1 MKELKSSFLL
11 EKYQKKK
18 GMMKMYYAKPN
29 LKNLSQGARLEYIRR
44 FRHMDQDN
52 ISNKLGLTG

>member
-1 MKELKSSFLL
+1 
-11 EKYQKKK
+11 
-18 GMMKMYYAKPN
+18 MMKMYYAKPN

-52 ISNKLGLTG
+52 ISDKLGLTG